1 MENLPIALGDLIV
14 IGTLGLA
21 GLIGL
26 LAGIVYAVLW
36 IAAWGGAIVMAAVF
50 YPSAE
55 PYAADLI
62 GPGLFASV
70 AAGLAI
76 FLVSLIVLIVG
87 AHLISKVVRG
97 SALGSID
104 RSLGFLF
111 GLFCGYLVLSAL
123 WLGYAW
129 VIPAFDRPAWIRE
142 AQSLPVIQAGADSL
156 AKVLPADYQRRLE
169 ADGATTPDRE
179 FEPPMQ
185 PGTDGQDGEG
195 GGGQSPRTGYDEQER
210 QQLERLIEQQQQQQ

>member
-1 MENLPIALGDLIV
+1 
-14 IGTLGLA
+14 
-21 GLIGL
+21 
-26 LAGIVYAVLW
+26 
-36 IAAWGGAIVMAAVF
+36 MAAVF

-142 AQSLPVIQAGADSL
+142 AQSLPVIQAGADAL
-156 AKVLPADYQRRLE
+156 ATVLPADYQRRLE
-169 ADGATTPDRE
+169 ADGATTPDQA

-185 PGTDGQDGEG
+185 PGTDGQGGDGQGGDGEA
-195 GGGQSPRTGYDEQER
+195 PPAGYDERER
-210 QQLERLIEQQQQQQ
+210 QELERLIEQQQQQ